1 MKTVVLPGLL
11 IEYLV
16 IGSVALLW
24 VAILVE
30 SIAFENSVRMIYLIA
45 LTPGIYALGMIVEFL
60 AFVLVSLP
68 GRASLKTWIRIW
80 VESKHLESGVTPFM
94 GASGQ
99 GTAQRQISIHLDA
112 VKLEAPELAAQIEMR
127 SSRDRI
133 ARGTWMNFAICAIV
147 LSAERDSSNFTALGY
162 SVSYTCLA
170 VIAMLIAFG
179 MWIYFEASSYAY
191 EHRLAQILR
200 DRLNANDK

>member
-1 MKTVVLPGLL
+1 MKNVVLPGLL

-24 VAILVE
+24 VATLVE
-30 SIAFENSVRMIYLIA
+30 FIALENSVPTIYLLA
-45 LTPGIYALGMIVEFL
+45 LTPGIYVLGMVVEFL
-60 AFVLVSLP
+60 AFVLVSFP
-68 GRASLKTWIRIW
+68 GRACLKTWIRIW
-80 VESKHLESGVTPFM
+80 VERRHLTSGPTPSN

-112 VKLEAPELAAQIEMR
+112 VKLEVPDLATQVEIR

-147 LSAERDSSNFTALGY
+147 LSAQDDSSNFTAFGY
-162 SVSYTCLA
+162 SVSHTCLA
-170 VIAMLIAFG
+170 VVAMLMSFG
-179 MWIYFEASSYAY
+179 MWIYFEASSYIY

-200 DRLNANDK
+200 ERLNC